1 MDNAVRLAKRLSLAF
16 QVEGLPVGAVE
27 LWQNRFGGTT
37 GCRRPT
43 SKFFFLGTIFYGIR
57 STLYRRTLRLDT

>member
-1 MDNAVRLAKRLSLAF
+1 VDNAVRLAKRLSLAF

-37 GCRRPT
+37 GC
-43 SKFFFLGTIFYGIR
+43 
-57 STLYRRTLRLDT
+57 